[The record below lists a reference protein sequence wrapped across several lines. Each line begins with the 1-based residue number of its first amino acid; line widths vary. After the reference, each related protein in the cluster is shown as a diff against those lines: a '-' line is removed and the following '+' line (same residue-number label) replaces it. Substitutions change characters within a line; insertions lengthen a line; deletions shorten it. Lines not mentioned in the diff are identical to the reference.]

1 MIGEQNDPHME
12 KKARTSEVQLADRSS
27 LGCYSP
33 TTTVTAAAAPTL
45 TTPIDRKGHEPK
57 TWKENEDAKIQSFL
71 LFQSVRWKD

>member
-12 KKARTSEVQLADRSS
+12 KKARISEVQLADRSS

-57 TWKENEDAKIQSFL
+57 T
-71 LFQSVRWKD
+71 